1 MKKIEQQLQE
11 AKQLLQPIKQR
22 PELEP
27 NSAFVQELHQRIQRE
42 KTKKKF
48 NLNFYPFFA
57 TASVLLIF
65 TIFILSTN
73 FSNEEAEE
81 IGKAFPILETSK
93 LTLVDT
99 FAYGNEEGQ
108 VGLYFEGMKD
118 TLPVSVAGFD
128 VKDGIV
134 YLLDEA
140 RSQVVIK
147 SAEGETTSFSIQQS
161 GLKPVGL
168 DDILVSENGDIYIL
182 YTERNLVYQYSENG
196 DLIETHLL
204 SGVYSFFPDSL
215 LELENNQIIVSQR
228 QERFFSLETNEFM
241 NREELPFQLEQ
252 VNRKESTLQILKGG
266 KMEEITLFS
275 ELGLAERAVLDL
287 REEHVLYTQ
296 TVKPPVMESISETH
310 VYALDREGS
319 IVGGI
324 RIPEEK
330 FMETPQ
336 LPQKFLK
343 TDGDSIYLLIP
354 EKEHVAL
361 YEITLGEKYESF
373 AKEQLAEV
381 DNGFDY
387 ETFGSPFPQLEAEIN
402 KIFIDGLL
410 EYGNEQSLNGVA
422 IDENGTVVIDFKDF
436 LAPSPANAQAQ
447 QLFEVLKA
455 ATFEKFPQ
463 IEQIYFQFDGSF
475 SAWCYWLESTEEP
488 WKRKDA
494 IGASLQDELTLTEKT
509 AALFKDL
516 EDLNWEGIAT
526 HVHEEKGLT
535 FSFYASLGSFDSGE
549 LTFTKSEVAN
559 LGNDNTSY
567 VWGYDNADRGHEYSP
582 NNYVKEILLKH
593 QYSKEVLDYA
603 VVTFNKQAYVSG
615 GVRNTIHE
623 NYPDAVYV
631 DYFSPPPE
639 GEYGEYYWQALR
651 FVYEQTDNQWLLIAI
666 VRDVHNP

>member
-1 MKKIEQQLQE
+1 MKKIEQPLQE

-27 NSAFVQELHQRIQRE
+27 NRAFVQELHQRIQRE

-57 TASVLLIF
+57 TASVILIF

-73 FSNEEAEE
+73 FSNEEAGEQ
-81 IGKAFPILETSK
+81 GKAFPVAETSK
-93 LTLVDT
+93 LTLSDT

-108 VGLYFEGMKD
+108 VGLYFEGMND
-118 TLPVSVAGFD
+118 TLPVSVAAFD
-128 VKDGIV
+128 VKDGTV

-168 DDILVSENGDIYIL
+168 EDMLVSENGDIYIL
-182 YTERNLVYQYSENG
+182 YSERNLVYQFSKNG
-196 DLIETHLL
+196 ELIETHLL
-204 SGVYSFFPDSL
+204 SGIYSFFPDSL
-215 LELENNQIIVSQR
+215 LEVENNQIIVSQR
-228 QERFFSLETNEFM
+228 QERFFSLETKEFM
-241 NREELPFQLEQ
+241 NREEIPFQLEQ
-252 VNRKESTLQILKGG
+252 VNRKESTLQIFNEG
-266 KMEEITLFS
+266 KLEEITLFS
-275 ELGLAERAVLDL
+275 ELGLAERAVVDL
-287 REEHVLYTQ
+287 REEHILYTQ
-296 TVKPPVMESISETH
+296 TVKPPVMELISETH
-310 VYALDREGS
+310 VFALDREGS

-336 LPQKFLK
+336 QLQKFLK
-343 TDGDSIYLLIP
+343 TDGDSIFLLIP

-361 YEITLGEKYESF
+361 YEVTLGEKYESF
-373 AKEQLAEV
+373 ANDQLAEV
-381 DNGFDY
+381 DKGFDY
-387 ETFGSPFPQLEAEIN
+387 ETFGSAFPELESEIN
-402 KIFIDGLL
+402 KMLSDGLI

-436 LAPSPANAQAQ
+436 LAPSPASAQSQ
-447 QLFEVLKA
+447 KLFEVLKA
-455 ATFEKFPQ
+455 ATFEKFTQ

-494 IGASLQDELTLTEKT
+494 IGASLQDELALTEKT
-509 AALFKDL
+509 ATIFKDL
-516 EDLNWEGIAT
+516 ESLNWEGIAT
-526 HVHEEKGLT
+526 HVHEQKGLT
-535 FSFYASLGSFDSGE
+535 FSFYANLGSFDSAE

-559 LGNDNTSY
+559 LGEDNTSY
-567 VWGYDNADRGHEYSP
+567 VWGYDNADRGHEYTP

-593 QYSKEVLDYA
+593 EYSREVLDYA
-603 VVTFNKQAYVSG
+603 FVHFNKQAFVSG
-615 GVRNTIHE
+615 GVINTIHE
-623 NYPDAVYV
+623 YHPDAVYV
-631 DYFSPPPE
+631 DYFSPPTE
-639 GEYGEYYWQALR
+639 AEYGEYHWQALR
-651 FVYEQTDNQWLLIAI
+651 FVYEQTDNQWHLIAI